1 MIFRDSEIQKQCSS
15 FCMYAICLSISLLSG
30 CGPKNDHS
38 NEQPKFDEHDAAAV
52 EDAVLKSL
60 RNSNVTATI
69 RGTGVAF
76 NLTYL
81 SDVNR
86 ISHYANLKNKGQ
98 AAANFGI
105 YLSDLKYLIAYDR
118 RDEIIRYFDA
128 CLRLSDDTGIKKE
141 FSQAVELRLDDIT
154 AGDEALETKIRQQIK
169 DATNTSKGEAFRNM
183 HASALA
189 GYYIEELYHLVTTL
203 QNYKSDDASNQV
215 FFSLLSTL
223 LDQKDELNNLISY
236 FDHLQMK
243 PEGISAYQELLRIQM
258 MYLALDIG
266 ALLEETDPSK
276 ARQNKN
282 LHELFDAIFSI
293 RDKIVNF

>member
-1 MIFRDSEIQKQCSS
+1 MHT
-15 FCMYAICLSISLLSG
+15 ICLSISLLTA
-30 CGPKNDHS
+30 CGPKNGHS
-38 NEQPKFDEHDAAAV
+38 NEQPKFDERDAAAV
-52 EDAVLKSL
+52 EDAVLKSF

-69 RGTGVAF
+69 RGTGIAF
-76 NLTYL
+76 NLASL
-81 SDVNR
+81 NDVNR
-86 ISHYANLKNKGQ
+86 IAHYANLHNKGQ
-98 AAANFGI
+98 TAANFGI

-128 CLRLSDDTGIKKE
+128 CLRLSDNTGIKKE
-141 FSQAVELRLDDIT
+141 FSQAVELRFDDIT
-154 AGDEALETKIRQQIK
+154 AGDEGLETKIRQQIK

-203 QNYKSDDASNQV
+203 QTYKPDNASNQV
-215 FFSLLSTL
+215 FFNLLSTL

-258 MYLALDIG
+258 MYLSMDRV
-266 ALLEETDPSK
+266 ALLKEKDPS
-276 ARQNKN
+276 RVLQRE
-282 LHELFDAIFSI
+282 ELTDIFNAIVSI
-293 RDKIVNF
+293 RGNIVNF